1 MTVEDDD
8 AGVAL
13 PEHGAVGAGSLA
25 GAQEMRVQV
34 ETKSN
39 NIPLK

>member
-13 PEHGAVGAGSLA
+13 PEHGAVGAGSSRCTRNE
-25 GAQEMRVQV
+25 GSGRDQVQ
-34 ETKSN
+34 
-39 NIPLK
+39 

>member
-13 PEHGAVGAGSLA
+13 PEHGAVGAGSSK
-25 GAQEMRVQV
+25 QV
-34 ETKSN
+34 HK
-39 NIPLK
+39 K